1 MRLTL
6 RTAARWWR
14 EYTATI
20 TSVRVTAVVSAMALI
35 LGSCGP
41 SELTVPTSDE
51 PFLHLVIA
59 PDLRFSW
66 GPDAEQGQYAVL
78 LTTGSPLAADCRTAE
93 RFEMR
98 RAHDGAP
105 FAWQGYG
112 NCIQVRAGEGV
123 GAWNNANYYLPESAP
138 GDSLGASD
146 LEPGEW
152 YEIEIE
158 TQGRLIRGRT
168 IIPAGFSLT
177 VEVRDGRRYLTWPRV
192 TGAAGYKVTFIDRDG
207 SENWIQTD
215 TLHAIPAGA
224 RQAYVTAYDAN
235 LFEYARDDQSGRAGI
250 DAGFGVFGAMKTEEI
265 SVRGM

>member
-1 MRLTL
+1 
-6 RTAARWWR
+6 
-14 EYTATI
+14 
-20 TSVRVTAVVSAMALI
+20 
-35 LGSCGP
+35 
-41 SELTVPTSDE
+41 
-51 PFLHLVIA
+51 LHLVLA
-59 PDLRFSW
+59 PGLRLARYS
-66 GPDAEQGQYAVL
+66 PAPQEQYAVL
-78 LTTGSPLAADCRTAE
+78 LTTGSPLLAECRSAE

-98 RAHDGAP
+98 RVRDGAP
-105 FAWQGYG
+105 FAWMPYA
-112 NCIQVRAGEGV
+112 NCRRVTAGEGV
-123 GAWNNANYYLPESAP
+123 GAWDTANFFLLETAP

-168 IIPAGFSLT
+168 IIPAEFSLT

-207 SENWIQTD
+207 SEDWIQTD

-224 RQAYVTAYDAN
+224 RQAVVTAFDAN